1 MLNEIRFL
9 GRIANNLELITYD
22 DGQKRCTF
30 SLAVETA
37 YSTDFPRI
45 TVFAKKATNL
55 VKYNNKGDLIFVDA
69 YISTKKVEKNGEVK
83 FYENIV
89 ANNITYLNHKKST
102 EDESAENPDTEKL
115 KDVYENNN
123 GKQDETQ
130 KTQAFEKQKAK
141 GFQDDDLPF

>member
-1 MLNEIRFL
+1 MLNEIKFI
-9 GRIANNLELITYD
+9 GRITNNLELITYD
-22 DGQKRCTF
+22 DDQKRCTF

-45 TVFAKKATNL
+45 TVFGKKATNL

-89 ANNITYLNHKKST
+89 ANNISYLNHKKST
-102 EDESAENPDTEKL
+102 EDENAENPDTENL
-115 KDVYENNN
+115 NDVYENKND
-123 GKQDETQ
+123 KQDETQ